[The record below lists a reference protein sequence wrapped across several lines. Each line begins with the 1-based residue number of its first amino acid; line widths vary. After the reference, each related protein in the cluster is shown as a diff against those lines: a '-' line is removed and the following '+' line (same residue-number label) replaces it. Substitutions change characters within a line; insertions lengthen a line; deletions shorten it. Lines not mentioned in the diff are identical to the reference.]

1 MNSAQDGRQELPTLA
16 KYLVITV
23 FGIVGITFFLNGTQ
37 QVYFSDSLLMFG
49 SGIYS
54 GLAAFGT
61 VSFIGCIRRGKT
73 FAGILNEIKKIV
85 KT

>member
-1 MNSAQDGRQELPTLA
+1 MNSVKDDRQELPVLA

-23 FGIVGITFFLNGTQ
+23 FGITGISFFLNGSQ
-37 QVYFSDSLLMFG
+37 QVYISDSFLMFG

-54 GLAAFGT
+54 GLAAFGM

-73 FAGILNEIKKIV
+73 FTGIFKEIKNIL